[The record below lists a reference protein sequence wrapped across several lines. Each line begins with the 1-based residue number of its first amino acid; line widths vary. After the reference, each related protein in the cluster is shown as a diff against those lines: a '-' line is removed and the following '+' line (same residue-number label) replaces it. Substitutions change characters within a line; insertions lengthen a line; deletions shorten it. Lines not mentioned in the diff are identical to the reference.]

1 MVIGLMGFGTVGAG
15 VYELAKGQKDLEIR
29 YVLDLREIGIP
40 ELTHRAEDLWEDAA
54 VDTVIEVLGGLH
66 PAYEFVSAALKAG
79 KNVVTANKY
88 LVATYYEELLSLA
101 KENGVTLRCTAAVG
115 GGIGWLTALERVR
128 RLEPVLAV
136 EGIMNGTTNYIISNM
151 TENGLSFETA
161 LSEAQALGYAE
172 ADPSADIDGKDIM
185 HKLLL
190 SANVVFGVSLNI
202 DEIPVWGIRYITDGD
217 IAAFKAHG
225 LTCKILGNARREG
238 EKVAAYVVPMA
249 LPRTLT
255 AAVPTNFN
263 LITFDTEYTGKMSFY
278 GQGAGRYPTA
288 ANVVQDCL
296 DLVAGVDHFYA
307 ESFEKA
313 QACNDIASY
322 RFYVRSKTA
331 LPAGEQWGEGV
342 LTAPMTVAEMA
353 ALYKQLKA
361 ADETTFVAAI
371 GE

>member
-1 MVIGLMGFGTVGAG
+1 M
-15 VYELAKGQKDLEIR
+15 
-29 YVLDLREIGIP
+29 
-40 ELTHRAEDLWEDAA
+40 
-54 VDTVIEVLGGLH
+54 
-66 PAYEFVSAALKAG
+66 
-79 KNVVTANKY
+79 VTANKY

-136 EGIMNGTTNYIISNM
+136 EGIMNGTTNYILSNM

-190 SANVVFGVSLNI
+190 SANVAFGVSLNI